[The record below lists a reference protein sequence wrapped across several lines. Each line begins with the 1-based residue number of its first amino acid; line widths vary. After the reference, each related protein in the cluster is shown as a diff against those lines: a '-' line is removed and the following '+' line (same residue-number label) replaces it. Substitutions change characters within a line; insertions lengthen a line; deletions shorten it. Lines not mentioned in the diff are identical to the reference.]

1 MGSTRI
7 LHRCCREN
15 GGALPVSYSGAV
27 GKREGGLP
35 VSYSSAVGKR
45 EGGLPV
51 SYSSAVGKR
60 EGGLPVSYTG
70 AVGKRVEGGYPH
82 LTQVLSGKGRGVGGS
97 TRILHKRRAEFIIS
111 VPLIFMQWHIYLN
124 I

>member
-82 LTQVLSGKGRGVGGS
+82 LTQVLSGKGGGGGVLPVS
-97 TRILHKRRAEFIIS
+97 YTREGLNSLFLFLLFSCNGTFI
-111 VPLIFMQWHIYLN
+111 
-124 I
+124 